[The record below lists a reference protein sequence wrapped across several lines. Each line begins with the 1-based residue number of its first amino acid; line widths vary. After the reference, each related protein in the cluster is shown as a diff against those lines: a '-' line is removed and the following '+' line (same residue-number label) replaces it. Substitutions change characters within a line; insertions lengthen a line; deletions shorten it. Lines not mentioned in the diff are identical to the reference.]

1 MVFTQF
7 EHLLR
12 EFGFGLRRSIRGHLA
27 PVMLMAVALFVL
39 GLFIVGTINLQETI
53 RLAQEKVGITVFLHK
68 GVEEETRTELVDLVS
83 RLGGIRDVSFVS
95 EEEAL
100 RMFRQNLGR
109 RSYLLEGVDGNPLPG
124 SIELTLFDDWKFTD
138 RMSILAVEIRKMEG
152 VESVVYGENWIS
164 SLERWIYFFV
174 AMDLFLGIVLGL
186 STLLV
191 VGNTMKLAIEARRD
205 TIQVL
210 RLIGARN
217 IQIRIPFMLEG
228 AFLGFL
234 SSGLAL
240 FFLERNYQFA
250 VQRLSGV
257 LFLDVPSIAGFF
269 LLGGVLGGG
278 GALLSL
284 RKYLKVERS

>member
-12 EFGFGLRRSIRGHLA
+12 EFGFGLRRSIRSHLA

>member
-1 MVFTQF
+1 
-7 EHLLR
+7 
-12 EFGFGLRRSIRGHLA
+12 
-27 PVMLMAVALFVL
+27 MLMAVALFVL

-68 GVEEETRTELVDLVS
+68 GVAEDTRSELVDLVS
-83 RLGGIRDVSFVS
+83 RLGGVRAVSFVS

-100 RMFRQNLGR
+100 KIFRQNLGG
-109 RSYLLEGVDGNPLPG
+109 RSYLLDGVDGNPLPA

-138 RMSILAVEIRKMEG
+138 RMSLLAVEIQKMDG
-152 VESVVYGENWIS
+152 VESVVYGESWLS

-174 AMDLFLGIVLGL
+174 ALDLFLGIVLGL

-191 VGNTMKLAIEARRD
+191 VGNTMKLAIEGRKD

-210 RLIGARN
+210 RLIGAKN

-228 AFLGFL
+228 AFLGFCA
-234 SSGLAL
+234 SGIAILL
-240 FFLERNYQFA
+240 LERNYQFA

-257 LFLDVPSIAGFF
+257 LFLDATSIAGFV